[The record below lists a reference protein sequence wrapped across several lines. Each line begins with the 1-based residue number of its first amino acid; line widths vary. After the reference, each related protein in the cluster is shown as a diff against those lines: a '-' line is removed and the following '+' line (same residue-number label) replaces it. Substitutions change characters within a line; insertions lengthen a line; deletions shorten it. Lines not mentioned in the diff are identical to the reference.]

1 MPETAPAPSQT
12 EASALPR
19 APHTPLSP
27 VAQEIP
33 TETEQNLAPAQEVRH
48 EVSTCTQLLLSSFFS
63 MNHS

>member
-19 APHTPLSP
+19 APQTPLSP

-33 TETEQNLAPAQEVRH
+33 LKLNKTLPQIRKLGMR
-48 EVSTCTQLLLSSFFS
+48 
-63 MNHS
+63 